1 MMIPGM
7 LSVTFRK
14 LAPQEIVTLTK
25 QAGLQAIA
33 WGSDVHVPAGN
44 LELAAEV
51 GKLTTDA
58 GLQVAA
64 YASYYRL
71 GSGEGE
77 DFDQLAETAESLGTK
92 VIRVWAGSCG
102 SAEADETTWDRV
114 SEDARR
120 VAAIAASRSMTVTLE
135 YHQNTLTD
143 TLESTL
149 KLLQLVP
156 EPSFTCDWQRLHEG
170 ESELFRQEIEA
181 LRGRLFNLHVSYYQ
195 DRVQQPLAA
204 GDQAWLSHFKQV
216 NTFGGSRYALIEFVA
231 DGEPK
236 QFLEDAAT
244 LLALIGEAE
253 AVSARS

>member
-1 MMIPGM
+1 MIIPGM

-14 LAPQEIVTLTK
+14 LAPQEIVALTK

-51 GKLTTDA
+51 GKMTADA

-77 DFDQLAETAESLGTK
+77 DFDQLAETAETLGTK
-92 VIRVWAGSCG
+92 VIRLWAGSCG
-102 SAEADETTWDRV
+102 SAEADKATWDRV
-114 SEDARR
+114 AEDARR

-170 ESELFRQEIEA
+170 EPELFRQELDA
-181 LRGRLFNLHVSYYQ
+181 LRDRLLNLHVYYYQ
-195 DRVQQPLAA
+195 NRVQQPLAA
-204 GDQAWLSHFKQV
+204 GDQAWLSHFTQV
-216 NTFGGSRYALIEFVA
+216 NAFGRSHYALIEFVA
-231 DGEPK
+231 GGEP
-236 QFLEDAAT
+236 QRFVEDATT
-244 LLALIGEAE
+244 LLALAGEA
-253 AVSARS
+253 AAASTRS